1 MRIVF
6 TARCYAERGIATA
19 SRLSVCL
26 FVTSRYRDHNGWNI
40 FNGWNSFKLVSFEYS
55 LFADDNIMDLLPE
68 ILAGIGVRYGKVA
81 FGIQKL

>member
-1 MRIVF
+1 VRIVF
-6 TARCYAERGIATA
+6 TARRYAERGIATA

-26 FVTSRYRDHNGWNI
+26 FVTSRYRDHNGWN
-40 FNGWNSFKLVSFEYS
+40 SFKLVSLEYS